1 MCKIV
6 TLLTKLSNVFDSFIV
21 IKVDTFSRRFRS
33 IMDLST
39 NSDECDALYK
49 METLDE
55 LERGLYEQVGIRTY
69 I

>member
-1 MCKIV
+1 MGKSV

-21 IKVDTFSRRFRS
+21 IKVDTFIRRFRS